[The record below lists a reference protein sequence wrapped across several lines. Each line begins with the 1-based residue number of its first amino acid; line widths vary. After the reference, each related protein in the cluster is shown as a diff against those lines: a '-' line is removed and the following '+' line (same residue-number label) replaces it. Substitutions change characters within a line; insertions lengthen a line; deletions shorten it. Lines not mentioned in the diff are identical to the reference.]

1 MAQTLHLGLTILA
14 LSALPLVGQESAPSE
29 IKAKEVAKPS
39 ESPSKGIADVP
50 KILWDDTLFILT
62 APAHWESKDWLHA
75 GEGFAAVLGTAV
87 LLDTH
92 VRDESQRHRS
102 AETDKIASQI
112 QNFGASYAFV
122 VVGGFW
128 TYGKLAGDSNA
139 VNTGLDAAES
149 SLIAGVVIGP
159 MLKSAIGR
167 SRPYQNEG
175 AFHFRPFGGG
185 MSAPS
190 GHTTEAFTL
199 AMVISEH
206 YPEGWVRWATYGIA
220 TLVGVS
226 RIQQNAH
233 FASDVVSGALLGS
246 LVGRTVVLRNQNRRG
261 EPGKVKVSLSSDFGA
276 GYQGATLSLQF

>member
-1 MAQTLHLGLTILA
+1 M
-14 LSALPLVGQESAPSE
+14 GQESVPSD
-29 IKAKEVAKPS
+29 IKSEEVAKPT
-39 ESPSKGIADVP
+39 EPPSKGIAAVP
-50 KILWDDTLFILT
+50 KILWDDTLFIVT

-102 AETDKIASQI
+102 AETDKIAIQI
-112 QNFGASYAFV
+112 QNFGTSYAFLA
-122 VVGGFW
+122 VGGFW

-149 SLIAGVVIGP
+149 SLIAGAVIGP
-159 MLKSAIGR
+159 FLKYAVGR

-175 AFHFRPFGGG
+175 VFHFRPFGGG
-185 MSAPS
+185 VSAPS
-190 GHTTEAFTL
+190 GHTTEAFTM

-206 YPEGWVRWATYGIA
+206 YPEGWVRWCTFGVA
-220 TLVGVS
+220 TLVGAA

-233 FASDVVSGALLGS
+233 FASDVVSGALLGA
-246 LVGRTVVLRNQNRRG
+246 LVGRTVVLRNENRRG
-261 EPGKVKVSLSSDFGA
+261 RPGKVEVSLSSNIGA
-276 GYQGATLSLQF
+276 GYQGATVSLRF